1 MLKEAFNYLIFLINL
16 CYKASGIIK
25 INILCYFLIDLIYNN
40 SSKHFYAQIAIRAKD
55 QIGAS
60 I

>member
-1 MLKEAFNYLIFLINL
+1 M
-16 CYKASGIIK
+16 
-25 INILCYFLIDLIYNN
+25 YFLIDLIYNY